1 MTKMAESRDLPGWPK
16 KKLVTQVRRQLAS
29 FGVRPS
35 LSRLWIETWQW
46 ASKITNSYVFPR
58 WPLASEIA
66 AQYMVLLL
74 LEMQANHALK
84 LPFRAAEQQPE
95 SVRLRL
101 TAGRSFPMLEQKKE
115 SNDDPATS
123 PETTTGDAAR

>member
-1 MTKMAESRDLPGWPK
+1 MAESRDLPGRPK

-46 ASKITNSYVFPR
+46 ASKITHSYVYPR
-58 WPLASEIA
+58 WPLPSEIA

-84 LPFRAAEQQPE
+84 LPYRAGEQQPE
-95 SVRLRL
+95 SVRQRL
-101 TAGRSFPMLEQKKE
+101 TARQSLPLLEQKKE
-115 SNDDPATS
+115 SDDGP
-123 PETTTGDAAR
+123 

>member
-1 MTKMAESRDLPGWPK
+1 MAESRDLPGWPK

-46 ASKITNSYVFPR
+46 AHQITNSYVFPR

-115 SNDDPATS
+115 SNDGPATS
-123 PETTTGDAAR
+123 PETTRGDAARNQP

>member
-1 MTKMAESRDLPGWPK
+1 MAESRDLPGWPK
-16 KKLVTQVRRQLAS
+16 KKLVKDVRRHLAS
-29 FGVRPS
+29 FGIRPS
-35 LSRLWIETWQW
+35 LPRLWIETWQW

-84 LPFRAAEQQPE
+84 LPHRAAEQQPE

-101 TAGRSFPMLEQKKE
+101 TARRPLLQLEDKKE
-115 SNDDPATS
+115 SNDSPATS
-123 PETTTGDAAR
+123 